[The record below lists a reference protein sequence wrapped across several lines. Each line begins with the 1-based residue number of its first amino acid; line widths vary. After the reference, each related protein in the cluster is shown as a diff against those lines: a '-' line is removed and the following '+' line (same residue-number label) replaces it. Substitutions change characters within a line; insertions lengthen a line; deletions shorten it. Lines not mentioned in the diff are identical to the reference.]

1 MTLGIKLTDLTIYL
15 HIILVLLI
23 YSEGLLPRNSLQY
36 VGSAAPTSRLYAS
49 STGIQLIS
57 ENNNLWH
64 YAPLQW
70 HDVLTRNR
78 EYQ

>member
-1 MTLGIKLTDLTIYL
+1 
-15 HIILVLLI
+15 VLFRLLII
-23 YSEGLLPRNSLQY
+23 YSEGLLAPNILQY
-36 VGSAAPTSRLYAS
+36 VGSGAPTSRVYAS
-49 STGIQLIS
+49 STDIQMIA

-70 HDVLTRNR
+70 HDDLTNNR